1 MKKLMRGA
9 AALLAGWLATSTPII
24 FAQDLASGEPNL
36 PLPLYHARPD
46 AGGFFMSGSINGI
59 EPAISHCLAFN
70 WVCLP
75 VHGK

>member
-9 AALLAGWLATSTPII
+9 AALLAGWLASSTPII

-46 AGGFFMSGSINGI
+46 AGGSLS
-59 EPAISHCLAFN
+59 
-70 WVCLP
+70 P
-75 VHGK
+75 VPIPCTGKQTH